1 MSRALIGFALVCLF
15 TIPWLDSLWLE
26 AALALFAFTGC
37 GLVVYRRKEN
47 IVLCLILMAAC
58 PVLPFVKWFEGALAS
73 KAQAAPLRALNA
85 DLDLAEKTVSQFF
98 INNDAILNSIAIL
111 AAQQED
117 IQSNIYHSWLSQLLP
132 EQRNQFLNVA
142 LSSNLVVRQVYPLNS
157 SNQAV
162 LGVNLNAVPGQ
173 GPYYRSALLTQTNTL
188 IGPVM
193 LLQGFPG
200 IIYVHPVAGPD
211 QRLVSGVLAL
221 DRLRLALQDDG
232 AADTGLTVIV
242 SGAGQTYP
250 LVGGLSDT
258 NPTPI
263 SRLLN
268 YQGIQ
273 INLAMSSVAINQ
285 IATRSNVV
293 TRLGAFGFW
302 LCLSVVLAW
311 QHMNFVQRER
321 QSGALQKNE
330 FELMAAQ
337 RLGQMGSW
345 WRDEGERI
353 QLSEP
358 LQELL
363 NYPTAD
369 MAVGD
374 FLALLHPDE
383 RAQTASRIRAF
394 TGTNG
399 DHLSLEHRVKIG
411 DQFRWFEHR
420 LAKNDATRFTGYVR
434 DIHNLRKRDEQV
446 AQLESNDSLTGVAN
460 RHYFKQLTLKNLAVC
475 ARRQSHLALL
485 LVNVDDFRAVNE
497 KYGQLAGDELLI
509 QITQRLILGSRKSD
523 CVARLSGDTFA
534 IALVDIDKNKQSIIV
549 VEKLLHSLKEPYQL
563 DADIYPQLTMGVS
576 MYPDDAQDYE
586 QLLQMAESALSS
598 AKTHARG
605 NYRYYSPRLT
615 RENDRRQQILS
626 SLPAAIRNNYLRLV
640 YQPRVSGGHPSRVHS
655 MEALLRWH
663 DPVLGIV
670 SPGEFIPIAEQTAL
684 ISDIGY
690 WVLEEVF
697 AMMAHSQHRLPANL
711 SISINLS
718 PKQLEDLH
726 LVAAIT
732 GLLGQYGVRAS
743 QFELEITEYS
753 ISSESEAMM
762 DNMRALSNMGFKF
775 ALDDFGTGYSNL
787 GILQSLP
794 LNVLKV
800 DITFIRAIGT
810 SVKSDELVRAILK
823 MGHTLGLRVVAE
835 GVESAEQVRFLS
847 ALDCEE
853 LQGYYFFKP
862 KPIEELLERFKRA

>member
-1 MSRALIGFALVCLF
+1 MTRALTGLALVCLCA
-15 TIPWLDSLWLE
+15 IPWLDSVWLE
-26 AALALFAFTGC
+26 ATLALLALTSC
-37 GLVVYRRKEN
+37 SVVVVRRTDN
-47 IVLCLILMAAC
+47 TLLCLILMAAC
-58 PVLPFVKWFEGALAS
+58 LVLPIVKWFEGALAS
-73 KAQAAPLRALNA
+73 KAQAAPLRALHA

-98 INNDAILNSIAIL
+98 INNDAVLNTIAIL
-111 AAQQED
+111 AAQQD
-117 IQSNIYHSWLSQLLP
+117 SIDGIIYQSWLRQLLP
-132 EQRNQFLNVA
+132 EPRNLFLNVA
-142 LSSNLVVRQVYPLNS
+142 LSTNLVIHHVYPLNS
-157 SNQAV
+157 LNRSV
-162 LGVNLNAVPGQ
+162 LGVDLNTVPGQ
-173 GPYYRSALLTQTNTL
+173 GPYYRNALLSQTSIL

-200 IIYVHPVAGPD
+200 IIFVQPVAGPG

-221 DRLRLALQDDG
+221 DRLRLALEEDG
-232 AADTGLTVIV
+232 AADTGLAV
-242 SGAGQTYP
+242 SVRGTGQRYA
-250 LVGGLSDT
+250 LVGGLSAAD
-258 NPTPI
+258 PTAI
-263 SRLLN
+263 SRVLN
-268 YQGIQ
+268 YDGIE
-273 INLAMSSVAINQ
+273 IRLAMSSTAIQQ
-285 IATRSNVV
+285 IEVRSNRV
-293 TRLGAFGFW
+293 TRLAAFGFW
-302 LCLSVVLAW
+302 LCLSVVLGW
-311 QHMNFVQRER
+311 QHLNVRHREK
-321 QSGALQKNE
+321 QSSALKKNE

-345 WRDEGERI
+345 WRDESDRI

-363 NYPTAD
+363 QYPSAD
-369 MAVGD
+369 MSVSD

-383 RAQTASRIRAF
+383 RAKTTSKIRAF
-394 TGTNG
+394 HGTNG
-399 DHLSLEHRVKIG
+399 DQLSLEHRVKIG

-420 LAKNDATRFTGYVR
+420 LAKTETTRFSGYVR

-460 RHYFKQLTLKNLAVC
+460 RPTFKQLILKNLAVC
-475 ARRQSHLALL
+475 ARRHSHLALL
-485 LVNVDDFRAVNE
+485 LINVDDFRAVNE
-497 KYGQLAGDELLI
+497 KHGQLAGDELLI

-534 IALVDIDKNKQSIIV
+534 IALVDIDKDKQTVLV

-563 DADIYPQLTMGVS
+563 DADVYPQLTMGVS

-605 NYRYYSPRLT
+605 NYRYYSPKLT
-615 RENDRRQQILS
+615 KENERRQQILS

-640 YQPRVSGGHPSRVHS
+640 YQPRVSGGQPNRVHS

-697 AMMAHSQHRLPANL
+697 AMMAHSQHRLPDNL

-726 LVAAIT
+726 LVTAIT

-762 DNMRALSNMGFKF
+762 ANMRALSSMGFTF

-810 SVKSDELVRAILK
+810 SIKSDELVRAILK

-835 GVESAEQVRFLS
+835 GVESAEQVVFLS

-862 KPIEELLERFKRA
+862 KPIEALLERFKRA

>member
-1 MSRALIGFALVCLF
+1 MTRALTGLALVCLF
-15 TIPWLDSLWLE
+15 AIPWLDSVWQE
-26 AALALFAFTGC
+26 ATLALLALGSC
-37 GLVVYRRKEN
+37 GWVFFRRN
-47 IVLCLILMAAC
+47 GNTALCLILMAAC
-58 PVLPFVKWFEGALAS
+58 LVLPFVKWFEGALAS

-98 INNDAILNSIAIL
+98 TNNDAILNSIAIL
-111 AAQQED
+111 AAQQAD
-117 IQSNIYHSWLSQLLP
+117 IESVIYHSWLRQLLP
-132 EQRNQFLNVA
+132 EPRNLFLNVA
-142 LSSNLVVRQVYPLNS
+142 LSTNLVVRQVYPLNS
-157 SNQAV
+157 ANQAV
-162 LGVNLNAVPGQ
+162 LGVDLNAVPGQ
-173 GPYYRSALLTQTNTL
+173 GPYYRSALMTQTSTL

-200 IIYVHPVAGPD
+200 IIFVQPVTGPG
-211 QRLVSGVLAL
+211 QRLISGVLAL
-221 DRLRLALQDDG
+221 DRLRLALEEDG
-232 AADTGLTVIV
+232 AADTGLAV
-242 SGAGQTYP
+242 SVRGAGQTYS

-258 NPTPI
+258 DPMPI
-263 SRLLN
+263 KRVLK
-268 YQGIQ
+268 YDAIE
-273 INLAMSSVAINQ
+273 INLAMSSAAMHQ
-285 IATRSNVV
+285 IAIRSNTVI
-293 TRLGAFGFW
+293 RLSAFAVW
-302 LCLSVVLAW
+302 LCLSFVLGW
-311 QHMNFVQRER
+311 QHLNFLQREKQR
-321 QSGALQKNE
+321 KALQKNE

-345 WRDEGERI
+345 WRDEGDRI

-369 MAVGD
+369 MSVSD

-383 RAQTASRIRAF
+383 RVKTTSRIRAF
-394 TGTNG
+394 KGTDG
-399 DHLSLEHRVKIG
+399 DQLSLEHRVKIG

-420 LAKNDATRFTGYVR
+420 LAKTDATRFSGYVR

-475 ARRQSHLALL
+475 ARRHSHLALL
-485 LVNVDDFRAVNE
+485 LINVDDFRAVNE
-497 KYGQLAGDELLI
+497 KHGQLAGDELLI

-534 IALVDIDKNKQSIIV
+534 IALVDIDKNKQSVIV

-563 DADIYPQLTMGVS
+563 DADVYPQLTMGVS

-615 RENDRRQQILS
+615 KENERRQQILS

-640 YQPRVSGGHPSRVHS
+640 YQPRVSGGHPSHVHS

-663 DPVLGIV
+663 DPVLGTV

-697 AMMAHSQHRLPANL
+697 AMMAHCQHRLPANL

-726 LVAAIT
+726 LVTAIT

-753 ISSESEAMM
+753 ISSESAAMM
-762 DNMRALSNMGFKF
+762 GNMRALSSMGFKF

-810 SVKSDELVRAILK
+810 SIKSDELVRAILK

-835 GVESAEQVRFLS
+835 GVESAEQVVFLS

-862 KPIEELLERFKRA
+862 KSIDELLECFKRA